1 MPKDFYTQEIVDP
14 NDRASQLGRDV
25 CVRSYRNSPAAIII
39 PHQPGNFRGP
49 VSFLWTKKILR
60 EMLEGAELNGA
71 EPTNWQVA
79 QSVEND
85 GAGGKPQFFTLIG
98 DPTVFMGLGWEI
110 ICMVAEDLSRSGRF
124 PVIIDNVLDVK
135 TVTEENF
142 HLVQALFNGF
152 EEALHIA
159 GLINITG
166 ETAIMQHS
174 VTAFCDVHSPR
185 QLIVNWSASCIGLC
199 RRDRLIDGSKI
210 KPGMPIV
217 GFKENGYRCNGGTLH
232 TKLILAHWGPEIENV
247 LGNKDALDFVRKLT
261 VHSVYYGKTIARA
274 NGWNPDGS
282 AQNPI
287 VNMAGIA
294 HITGGGVWKK
304 FGEMLPDG
312 IGAKLDTMPKPP
324 DVLLEAQ
331 EISWNHEGL
340 KLPDLRAYGT
350 FHGGCGMLVVCET
363 EKDAETLIE
372 EAAKD
377 GIRAQRVGQTIESGI
392 GEILIQSRF
401 KENRLLSSRELEK

>member
-1 MPKDFYTQEIVDP
+1 MPKDFYTREIVDP

-25 CVRSYRNSPAAIII
+25 CTRSYKNSPAAIII

-49 VSFLWTKKILR
+49 VSFLWTQKVLQ
-60 EMLEGAELNGA
+60 EMLEGIQLEGVELV
-71 EPTNWQVA
+71 NWRVA

-98 DPTVFMGLGWEI
+98 DRIVFTGLGWEI
-110 ICMVAEDLSRSGRF
+110 ICMTAEDLSRSGRF
-124 PVIIDNVLDVK
+124 PVMIDNVLDVK

-142 HLVQALFNGF
+142 HLVQALFDGF

-166 ETAIMQHS
+166 ETAIMQNS
-174 VTAFCDVHSPR
+174 VTAFCDVHSPK

-199 RRDRLIDGSKI
+199 RRDRLIDGSGI

-217 GFKENGYRCNGGTLH
+217 GFGEDGYRCNGGTLH
-232 TKLILAHWGPEIENV
+232 TKLILAHWGPKIEKV
-247 LGNKDALDFVRKLT
+247 LGDKGALDFVRKLT

-282 AQNPI
+282 AQDPI
-287 VNMAGIA
+287 INMAGIA

-312 IGAKLDTMPKPP
+312 IGAKLDKMPKPP

-331 EISWNHEGL
+331 EISWSHEGL
-340 KLPDLRAYGT
+340 ELLDLRAYGT
-350 FHGGCGMLVVCET
+350 FHGGCGMMIVCAT
-363 EKDAETLIE
+363 ERDAELLID

-377 GIRAQRVGQTIESGI
+377 GIRAQRI
-392 GEILIQSRF
+392 GETTESLKGEIIIHSQF
-401 KENRLLSSRELEK
+401 KEGRILSSNEL